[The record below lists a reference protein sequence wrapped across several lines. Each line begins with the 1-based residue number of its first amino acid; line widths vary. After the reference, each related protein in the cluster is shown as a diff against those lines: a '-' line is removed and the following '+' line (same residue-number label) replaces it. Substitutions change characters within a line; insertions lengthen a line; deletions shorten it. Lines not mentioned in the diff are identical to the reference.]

1 LLNPFAP
8 QQDPGSRRGV
18 DLRKRMLQ
26 HVQSSMVNDQIFEVV
41 KNAYEKALIRENII
55 LSRAEKNR
63 MLSQIIKMVLE
74 DMLKKLNEGSTST

>member
-1 LLNPFAP
+1 MLNPFAP
-8 QQDPGSRRGV
+8 QQDSGSYI

-26 HVQSSMVNDQIFEVV
+26 HVQYSRVNDQIFEVM

-63 MLSQIIKMVLE
+63 MLSQIMKMVLE
-74 DMLKKLNEGSTST
+74 DMLKKLNEGSTSA

>member
-1 LLNPFAP
+1 
-8 QQDPGSRRGV
+8 
-18 DLRKRMLQ
+18 
-26 HVQSSMVNDQIFEVV
+26 MVNDQIFEVV
-41 KNAYEKALIRENII
+41 KNVYEKALIRENII